1 MFLSI
6 LLHFFDRYLGVD
18 DCPINEFL
26 GANHMEVISG
36 TVVDQSLKYFISK
49 NICLLT
55 IGKKKCTKKNFL
67 VVAMYMNPMRRDG
80 SKKLVGATKIL
91 SQGDVEV
98 GTLSCTKSKDLRDRA
113 DRTIFSRKKNQYYD
127 LTLEVS
133 NFFGL

>member
-55 IGKKKCTKKNFL
+55 IGKKNCTNKNIL

-98 GTLSCTKSKDLRDRA
+98 ETLSCTKSKDLRDRA